1 MGSRLFLYSLNQHP
15 RQQKFVL
22 GAFDSFDAQQWH
34 IHSPLINKSMLFC
47 GDLRVMTIWYLA
59 EADFEQNLKLCKT
72 CRKVPVPESFFN
84 LQPATLLKKDTGIC
98 ISLWKLAQYFTK
110 NFIMENLLRTGFE
123 RRILQ
128 KMPKR
133 HSYYKDILY
142 RRQLFQKT
150 DILRQSSGRASS
162 QKLCL
167 MIS

>member
-1 MGSRLFLYSLNQHP
+1 MAYSLSSN
-15 RQQKFVL
+15 QQKYVIWWRF
-22 GAFDSFDAQQWH
+22 ASYDD
-34 IHSPLINKSMLFC
+34 LISC
-47 GDLRVMTIWYLA
+47 RGY
-59 EADFEQNLKLCKT
+59 FEQNLKLCKT

-98 ISLWKLAQYFTK
+98 ISLWKLAQYFSK

-128 KMPKR
+128 KMPKW
-133 HSYYKDILY
+133 HSYYKEILY

-150 DILRQSSGRASS
+150 DILRESSGRASS